1 MKAQDLKIIFMGT
14 PEFAVS
20 SLRQLV
26 ENKLNVVAVVSPP
39 DRPAGRGHKLQASA
53 VKKYALTEN
62 IPVLQPEKM
71 KDPIFLEELRAYQ
84 ADLFIVVAFRMLPKE
99 VWQMPAMGTFNLHG
113 SLLPQYRG
121 AAPINRAIMNGEKHT
136 GVTSF
141 FIDEKIDTGSILMKT
156 ECSIGE
162 NETAG
167 ELHDK
172 MMLIG
177 AKLVVKTV
185 EKIAEGNIEA
195 QRQENFYDNA
205 TELNEAPKI
214 FKEDCK
220 IDWNQDVSV
229 VHNHIRGLS
238 PYPAAWSKLIDS
250 NTNKELVV
258 KIFQTS
264 ISSEKIQDQE
274 PGTVISDGKT
284 QLYVACKNGFIAV
297 HELQMAGKKRIK
309 IADFLRGFSI
319 EKNNKFES

>member
-1 MKAQDLKIIFMGT
+1 MKAQDLRIIFMGT

-26 ENKLNVVAVVSPP
+26 ESGFQLVAAVSPP

-53 VKKYALTEN
+53 VKQYALSQN

-71 KDPIFLEELRAYQ
+71 KDPDFLKELDSYK

-121 AAPINRAIMNGEKHT
+121 AAPINRAIMNGEQTT

-141 FIDEKIDTGSILMKT
+141 FIDEKIDTGRMIMNAS
-156 ECSIGE
+156 CSIAE

-167 ELHDK
+167 ELHDRL
-172 MMLIG
+172 MAIG
-177 AKLVVKTV
+177 AELVVKTV
-185 EKIAEGNIEA
+185 EKIAEGNLEA
-195 QRQENFYDNA
+195 QDQENFYSDPS
-205 TELNEAPKI
+205 ELKDAPKI

-220 IDWNQDVSV
+220 VSWQQTAQA

-250 NTNKELVV
+250 ETGKELVV
-258 KIFQTS
+258 KLFQS
-264 ISSEKIQDQE
+264 RIEKSAIDNIH
-274 PGTVISDGKT
+274 PGTIICDGKKD
-284 QLYVACKNGFIAV
+284 LKVACTDGFI
-297 HELQMAGKKRIK
+297 HILELQMAGKKRMK
-309 IADFLRGFSI
+309 TEDFLRGFQVG
-319 EKNNKFES
+319 KNNKFES